1 MYSLLSQ
8 EEENSVVE
16 NFLQDLMETEVLDF
30 GMAENLKVNSDETRK
45 TWRDPNVTIE
55 MRHKQ
60 VKENRAR
67 RDAERDKMRKEK
79 EVLREAREEAWRL
92 EQGKQARKRQE
103 ACKQEEMIQQ
113 EMIRLRREMKEKRN
127 VDLLARNMYNYNI
140 CTQPN
145 LCFKF

>member
-1 MYSLLSQ
+1 M
-8 EEENSVVE
+8 VE

-79 EVLREAREEAWRL
+79 EVLREAREEAWRV

-140 CTQPN
+140 
-145 LCFKF
+145 